1 RDFIKHVRDNVIA
14 DIMASGFASRWG
26 RAAGPQEFQSW
37 QESLGRVCEL
47 IEIAGARDTFVALEY
62 QVPYND
68 SRIDCFLFG
77 KSNSSGNVLLI
88 ELKQWANVEALP
100 ESGNFVETY
109 TGGLE
114 RIVAHPSQQVRG
126 YYRYLMGFIAAFEG
140 TGSLELFGCAYC
152 HNYEKRQGQGL

>member
-1 RDFIKHVRDNVIA
+1 
-14 DIMASGFASRWG
+14 
-26 RAAGPQEFQSW
+26 
-37 QESLGRVCEL
+37 
-47 IEIAGARDTFVALEY
+47 RDTFVALEY

-68 SRIDCFLFG
+68 SRIDCLLFG

-152 HNYEKRQGQGL
+152 HNYEKRQGQGLFAPIYEPVLKDYPLYGKADMRALAEELKRRLSAGHGFEIFNRFIQSPVRP